1 LIGIQSTVSTAA
13 KSSEKD
19 QSLVVAQAKVD
30 NATKVYNAFIGD
42 LNALMMSQFLAKEK
56 KKEILNWLSSKN
68 SWSRHN
74 EFSQKRVSGS
84 GTWFVESEEFMDWT
98 KGTSEHVLIGW
109 GNGTFHSS
117 VTSC

>member
-1 LIGIQSTVSTAA
+1 MSTAA

-19 QSLVVAQAKVD
+19 QSLVAAQAKVD
-30 NATKVYNAFIGD
+30 GATKAYNAFIVD

-56 KKEILNWLSSKN
+56 KKEILSWLSSKN

-84 GTWFVESEEFMDWT
+84 GTWFVESEEFKDWT